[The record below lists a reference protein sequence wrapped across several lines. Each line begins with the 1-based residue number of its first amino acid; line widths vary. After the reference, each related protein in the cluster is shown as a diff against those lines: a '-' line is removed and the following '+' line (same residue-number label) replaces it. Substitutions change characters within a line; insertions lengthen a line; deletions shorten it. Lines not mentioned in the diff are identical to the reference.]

1 MKIKLKK
8 IDLSKRDDCNH
19 PDISGKKQYLV
30 AYDGKKIIG
39 YFSKQWYGWTFNWF
53 WSAVAGIQLDGLTE
67 VYEIIFTE

>member
-19 PDISGKKQYLV
+19 PDIFSEKEYLAV
-30 AYDGKKIIG
+30 YDGKKIIG
-39 YFSKQWYGWTFNWF
+39 KFHKVWYGWNFNWV